1 MLNSKTDKKEELS
14 EAMVIIDDVLKHPVF
29 ITSYA
34 TKQFYVALHAIYNE
48 LLSLNKKINE
58 NK

>member
-14 EAMVIIDDVLKHPVF
+14 EEMVIIDDILKHPVF
-29 ITSYA
+29 ITGYA
-34 TKQFYVALHAIYNE
+34 TKQFYTALYAIYKE
-48 LLSLNKKINE
+48 LDSLNKKINE

>member
-29 ITSYA
+29 ITGYT
-34 TKQFYVALHAIYNE
+34 TKQFYVALHAIYSE

>member
-1 MLNSKTDKKEELS
+1 
-14 EAMVIIDDVLKHPVF
+14 MVIIDDVLKHPVF
-29 ITSYA
+29 ITGYT
-34 TKQFYVALHAIYNE
+34 TKQFYVALHAIYSE